1 MAVQHKQEYVLPSAD
16 MTAAAIV
23 ALYLVGLA
31 AFLGMDILGKVP
43 PVMFNF
49 IVAGLG
55 AVSALGFCLPL
66 GLGLHGQSSWLA
78 DASLALAGL
87 AVGGAVVVLGRL
99 PRAYNKGEAK

>member
-1 MAVQHKQEYVLPSAD
+1 MLPSAV

-23 ALYLVGLA
+23 ALYLIGLA

-43 PVMFNF
+43 PVMFAF

-66 GLGLHGQSSWLA
+66 GFGLRGQSTWLG
-78 DASLALAGL
+78 DAALVLAGL

-99 PRAYNKGEAK
+99 PRAYNKGGAQ